1 VFVNLLK
8 LELQEYKENNL
19 ARKGKGFGS
28 EAVTE
33 SLVQS
38 GKTLYLCLFS
48 TACLLFY
55 YLAYFKH

>member
-33 SLVQS
+33 NLVQS
-38 GKTLYLCLFS
+38 GKTLYLLPF
-48 TACLLFY
+48 
-55 YLAYFKH
+55 